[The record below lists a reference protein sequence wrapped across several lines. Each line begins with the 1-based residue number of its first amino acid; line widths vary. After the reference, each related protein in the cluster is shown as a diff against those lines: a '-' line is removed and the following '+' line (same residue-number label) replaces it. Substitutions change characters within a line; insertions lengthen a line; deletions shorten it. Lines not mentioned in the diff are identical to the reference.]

1 MTKPGVSV
9 SYEHEA
15 KEAVVIAVE
24 GDWMLEY
31 MTINSDGKT
40 YLTLR
45 PKLWDCSSRLVGLDR
60 HTTHSRVYNAGGA
73 SRGARSRPDRKSVV

>member
-45 PKLWDCSSRLVGLDR
+45 PKR
-60 HTTHSRVYNAGGA
+60 
-73 SRGARSRPDRKSVV
+73 